1 MDTTITDTD
10 KWSCRELAA
19 ILPAYGVEEAVIC
32 PGTRNAPLIMAFSRC
47 GRLQLSSVVDE
58 RSAAFIALGKALV
71 SRRPVAVIC
80 TSGTAL
86 LNFAPA
92 VAEAYYRHVPLIV
105 ISADRPQEW
114 IGQDDSQT
122 IRQPDALREFTLRR
136 FHLDGNPASET
147 SRWHVNRMICEGM
160 LAATGHC
167 PGPVHFNVAIGEPIP
182 SVADV
187 TPLSPRIISRIDS
200 ASDIST
206 DTARQ
211 LASELRGR
219 RIMIVAG
226 FLPPDATLH
235 RALVRISAIPSV
247 TILAEQTANLN
258 DPRFINVVDETLFL
272 NPGSEQL
279 RPDVIISLGG
289 SLVSATLK
297 NYLRTSGAEHWLVGF
312 YPEDAPDCF
321 MSLSRVIGASPAL
334 FFRRL
339 ASAMQ
344 PLASISSDFAESWRR
359 FSRAAAETAVAAM
372 PNDWC
377 DLTAIRTVINRIPR
391 KYNLQLSNGMTLR
404 YALMQPMYAVHRVDC
419 NRGVSGIDGSV
430 STAVGASTAYPGTTL
445 LITGDMSA
453 QYDMAAFYSG
463 LLTPRFKVVVIANG
477 DGGIFRVIRNTRH
490 LPEMEPYLAA
500 TVRFPARQIAESAG
514 IAFFEA
520 SSLSELTAVLPGFF
534 AESDRPAMLVI
545 LTSSADSAAVTREFY
560 KRLKNT
566 ITSHE

>member
-10 KWSCRELAA
+10 KWTCRELAA
-19 ILPAYGVEEAVIC
+19 LLPAYGVEEAVIC
-32 PGTRNAPLIMAFSRC
+32 PGTRNAPITMAFSRC
-47 GRLQLSSVVDE
+47 GSLKLTSVVDE
-58 RSAAFIALGKALV
+58 RSAAFIALGKASV
-71 SRRPVAVIC
+71 SRRPVAVVC

-114 IGQDDSQT
+114 IDQDDSQT
-122 IRQPDALREFTLRR
+122 IRQPEALREFTLRR
-136 FHLDGNPASET
+136 YHLDGNPLTGLAQ
-147 SRWHVNRMICEGM
+147 WHVNRMICEGM

-167 PGPVHFNVAIGEPIP
+167 QGPVHFNVAIGEPIP
-182 SVADV
+182 SSADV
-187 TPLSPRIISRIDS
+187 LPLSPRIISRIDS
-200 ASDIST
+200 AGDIST
-206 DTARQ
+206 DTAQQ
-211 LASELRGR
+211 LASELRGK

-235 RALVRISAIPSV
+235 RALVRLSAIPSV

-272 NPGSEQL
+272 HPGADDL
-279 RPDVIISLGG
+279 RPDVIISFGG

-297 NYLRTSGAEHWLVGF
+297 NFLRKSEAEHWLVGF
-312 YPEDAPDCF
+312 YPDDAPDCF
-321 MSLSRVIGASPAL
+321 MSLTRVIGASPAL

-344 PLASISSDFAESWRR
+344 PLASVPSDFAQSWRL
-359 FSRAAAETAVAAM
+359 FSSKATDAAAAAL
-372 PNDWC
+372 PGEWC
-377 DLTAIRTVINRIPR
+377 DLTAVRTVISHIPR

-404 YALMQPMYAVHRVDC
+404 YALMQTMHGLHSVDC

-463 LLTPRFKVVVIANG
+463 LLTPRFKVIVIANG

-514 IAFFEA
+514 ITFFEA
-520 SSLSELTAVLPGFF
+520 SSIQELTAVLPRFF
-534 AESDRPAMLVI
+534 AESESPAMLVI
-545 LTSSADSAAVTREFY
+545 LTSSADSAAITREFY
-560 KRLKNT
+560 KRLKKHNN
-566 ITSHE
+566 IP